1 LATILDGK
9 HAIGDE
15 HGILALVEVMEV
27 RSQRGKENAI
37 AGLLQMCMNNNR
49 HWA

>member
-27 RSQRGKENAI
+27 SHREEREMQLRVFSKCA
-37 AGLLQMCMNNNR
+37 
-49 HWA
+49 